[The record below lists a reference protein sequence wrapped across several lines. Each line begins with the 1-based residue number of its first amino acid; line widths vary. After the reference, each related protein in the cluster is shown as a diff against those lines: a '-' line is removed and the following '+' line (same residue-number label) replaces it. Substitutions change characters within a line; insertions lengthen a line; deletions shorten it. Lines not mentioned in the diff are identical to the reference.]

1 MLCDFDAL
9 DAASVL
15 RVMLRAVDT
24 VVVHVERIKEQIRVV
39 SMRLDCRERLWYFFA
54 VVVLFVCLGSILTV
68 APYTKVTTFKTLRHC

>member
-15 RVMLRAVDT
+15 RVMLRAVDN

-39 SMRLDCRERLWYFFA
+39 SIRRECRKRLWYFFV
-54 VVVLFVCLGSILTV
+54 VVVLFDCLGGFLTV
-68 APYTKVTTFKTLRHC
+68 LAAF